1 MLIKR
6 IKNYIRNY
14 FKNSLMDYINK
25 RSFTNGEII
34 SDEEAKALLKK
45 IDEEIK

>member
-1 MLIKR
+1 MIMKK
-6 IKNYIRNY
+6 IKNYISNY
-14 FKNSLMDYINK
+14 FKRELTDYINK

-34 SDEEAKALLKK
+34 SDEEAKVLLKK